1 MKEKKSKTFKISVT
15 GERGIEGCDVMLH
28 DTTSYYIHGQDTAL
42 LGHEFFFLFHILV
55 SQVFS
60 NTLKRQKI

>member
-42 LGHEFFFLFHILV
+42 LGHEFFFYFIFLF
-55 SQVFS
+55 
-60 NTLKRQKI
+60 LKFFQIH